1 MLSGL
6 GAAVRRNE
14 VMESWPPHLW
24 MGEGELERDG
34 AEGDIEALAEL
45 GERLDL
51 LRCARLPLV
60 DPPNPLNPVS
70 PAKPW

>member
-51 LRCARLPLV
+51 LRRP
-60 DPPNPLNPVS
+60 
-70 PAKPW
+70 